1 MLTTKV
7 IIAIIVGLIWFITFI
22 SDKIKEANVKKPN
35 RPQPRIDDDVQ
46 REIERFLN
54 DSKKNQS
61 STQQRKEDPNPHRA
75 KVDEA
80 FANRLDDRFEEAQ
93 AARRKRDYDL
103 QQERDR
109 SKAKRDKQLT
119 NKVQQ
124 PQQPSNQGK
133 RQQSQPQEKKAKRA
147 RIQDEVKQ
155 HIDTSSF
162 DERSAKLAHVKE
174 SVQQI
179 DQHVHQ
185 KFDHEIGKLTNDIST
200 IASQSTEN
208 RGPAVQIHAKDIR
221 NAIILSE
228 ILTRPEQRWENLER
242 TLSI

>member
-1 MLTTKV
+1 MNEIKI

-22 SDKIKEANVKKPN
+22 SDKIKEANTKKPI
-35 RPQPRIDDDVQ
+35 RPQTRVDDDVQ

-61 STQQRKEDPNPHRA
+61 TTQQRDVDRNPSRV
-75 KVDEA
+75 KVEET
-80 FANRLDDRFEEAQ
+80 FASRQEERFEEAQ
-93 AARRKRDYDL
+93 AARRKREYEH
-103 QQERDR
+103 QQEREKEKALRQKNIRPQNR
-109 SKAKRDKQLT
+109 SE
-119 NKVQQ
+119 
-124 PQQPSNQGK
+124 SNQNTGK
-133 RQQSQPQEKKAKRA
+133 QQQGKKAKRA
-147 RIQDEVKQ
+147 RLQDEVKQ

-200 IASQSTEN
+200 VASQSTEN
-208 RGPAVQIHAKDIR
+208 RGPAVQIHASDIR

>member
-1 MLTTKV
+1 MNEIKI
-7 IIAIIVGLIWFITFI
+7 IIAIIVGLIWFITYI
-22 SDKIKEANVKKPN
+22 SDKVKEANVKKPN
-35 RPQPRIDDDVQ
+35 RPPARVDDEVQ

-54 DSKKNQS
+54 DSKKNQANP
-61 STQQRKEDPNPHRA
+61 QQRPEPQNRQTVNPN
-75 KVDEA
+75 DA
-80 FANRLDDRFEEAQ
+80 FANRQDDRFEEAQ

-109 SKAKRDKQLT
+109 SKAKRNKQLT

-124 PQQPSNQGK
+124 PQQSTNQGK
-133 RQQSQPQEKKAKRA
+133 QQQPQQQGKKAKRA
-147 RIQDEVKQ
+147 RIQDEVQ
-155 HIDTSSF
+155 EHINTRSF

-200 IASQSTEN
+200 VASQSTEN